1 MCGAKEN
8 PHQPLLFSHSI
19 RLLLSHPCHLFI
31 VIICRQDCIPV
42 LQKQRMNNRNRPSS
56 AVPSSNAYRIS
67 VHRLVDANDGWSS
80 RSYERLPPIHS
91 LLSLTV
97 SVSQIG
103 SSRRGRYG
111 SSVGK
116 MKNMWTFI
124 EDRRLRQLVEASP
137 GKWNTIAT
145 SLPGRTG
152 KQCRERWLN
161 HLRPNI
167 RKGNWTEHEDKI
179 ILSEQKRIGNKW
191 TSIARLLPGRSDN
204 SVKNRFHS
212 TLTRKHDAQK

>member
-1 MCGAKEN
+1 MC
-8 PHQPLLFSHSI
+8 
-19 RLLLSHPCHLFI
+19 RL
-31 VIICRQDCIPV
+31 DCIAV
-42 LQKQRMNNRNRPSS
+42 LQKQRMSNRNRPFSS
-56 AVPSSNAYRIS
+56 VPSSGASRIS
-67 VHRLVDANDGWSS
+67 VHRLIDTEDGSSS
-80 RSYERLPPIHS
+80 RSYERLPPIQS
-91 LLSLTV
+91 LLSL
-97 SVSQIG
+97 SVTASQIG
-103 SSRRGRYG
+103 SSSRGRSG

-124 EDRRLRQLVEASP
+124 EDRLLRQLAEASP
-137 GKWNTIAT
+137 RNWNAIAA

-191 TSIARLLPGRSDN
+191 ASIARLLPDRSDN
-204 SVKNRFHS
+204 SVKNRYHS
-212 TLTRKHDAQK
+212 TLTRKHDTQK